1 MLLYDQG
8 SLSWQTFYKAELRSI
23 VFDKESTKKNIA
35 DQMEILVQS
44 TKFRT
49 YCHEISTLTANYVHI
64 ISVHYVRH

>member
-23 VFDKESTKKNIA
+23 VFDKENTKKKNIA

-49 YCHEISTLTANYVHI
+49 Y
-64 ISVHYVRH
+64 